1 MVQVR
6 GISHLRG
13 AGVLIVYGLWQ
24 SAIKDRENFLLVSC
38 GGVLQFNY
46 WELLSNKI
54 QRWEDIGL
62 QR

>member
-1 MVQVR
+1 
-6 GISHLRG
+6 
-13 AGVLIVYGLWQ
+13 VLIVYGLWQ